1 MICATIIGMVNPK
14 WVNSL
19 KLFSGFCAK
28 MPAQGHMLVACSIL
42 CYTVLCYIYGFLYF
56 IFCRDPLKAVGGS
69 SLIAAC
75 GAQY

>member
-28 MPAQGHMLVACSIL
+28 IPAQGTCLQP
-42 CYTVLCYIYGFLYF
+42 VLYYAIQYCAIYMGFVYF
-56 IFCRDPLKAVGGS
+56 IFCRDPLKAV
-69 SLIAAC
+69 SLEPL
-75 GAQY
+75 